1 MDKRILIVDDEVDI
15 LELLKETFEAE
26 GYIVFTADSGREAI
40 KKAEIQP
47 DVILLDVNMPKFD
60 GFEVCKHIR
69 AFISCPIIFLTARI
83 EDCDKVYGFDIGAD
97 DYVIKP
103 FSIDELIAR
112 VAAHVRRDFRIKTSR
127 KLKFEDDI
135 VIDYAKKEIYFRNEL
150 VSFAKKEYDI
160 IELLSINR
168 GQIFDKERI
177 YERLWGYD
185 SQSSASVVAEHIR
198 RIRAKF
204 NELGVKPKIDTVWG
218 MGYKW
223 TK

>member
-26 GYIVFTADSGREAI
+26 GYIVFTADSGRAAI

-47 DVILLDVNMPKFD
+47 DVILLDVNMPKLD

-69 AFISCPIIFLTARI
+69 DFISCPIIFLTARI

-112 VAAHVRRDFRIKTSR
+112 VAAHVRRDFRVKTSG

-150 VSFAKKEYDI
+150 IPFAKKEYDI
-160 IELLSINR
+160 IALLSINR

-185 SQSSASVVAEHIR
+185 SQSSATVVAEHIR

-204 NELGVKPKIDTVWG
+204 NELGAKPKIDTVWG

>member
-1 MDKRILIVDDEVDI
+1 MDNKILIVDDESDI
-15 LELLKETFEAE
+15 LELLKESFESE
-26 GYIVFTADSGREAI
+26 GYLVFTADNGRDAI
-40 KKAEIQP
+40 KQSEIQP
-47 DVILLDVNMPKFD
+47 DIILLDVNMPKLD

-69 AFISCPIIFLTARI
+69 DFISCPIIFLTARI
-83 EDCDKVYGFDIGAD
+83 DDCDKVFGFDIGAD

-103 FSIDELIAR
+103 FSIDELLAR
-112 VAAHVRRDFRIKTSR
+112 VAAHIRRDSRFKTKS

-160 IELLSINR
+160 IELLSVNR

-177 YERLWGYD
+177 YDRLWGYD
-185 SQSSASVVAEHIR
+185 AQSSASVVAEHIR

-204 NELGVKPKIDTVWG
+204 NELGAKSKIDTVWG
-218 MGYKW
+218 VGYKW

>member
-26 GYIVFTADSGREAI
+26 GYIVFTADSGRAAI

-69 AFISCPIIFLTARI
+69 DFISCPIIFLTARI

-112 VAAHVRRDFRIKTSR
+112 VAAHVRRDFRIKTSG

>member
-69 AFISCPIIFLTARI
+69 DFISCPIIFLTARI

-112 VAAHVRRDFRIKTSR
+112 VAAHVRRDFRIKTSG

>member
-1 MDKRILIVDDEVDI
+1 MDNKILIVDDEADI
-15 LELLKETFEAE
+15 LELLKESFESE
-26 GYIVFTADSGREAI
+26 GYLVFTADNGRDAI
-40 KKAEIQP
+40 KQSEIQP
-47 DVILLDVNMPKFD
+47 DIILLDVNMPKLD

-69 AFISCPIIFLTARI
+69 DFISCPIIFLTARI
-83 EDCDKVYGFDIGAD
+83 DDCDKVFGFDIGAD

-103 FSIDELIAR
+103 FSIDELLAR
-112 VAAHVRRDFRIKTSR
+112 VAAHIRRDSRFKTKS

-160 IELLSINR
+160 IELLSVNR

-177 YERLWGYD
+177 YDRLWGYD
-185 SQSSASVVAEHIR
+185 AQSSASVVAEHIR

-204 NELGVKPKIDTVWG
+204 NELGAKSKIDTVWG
-218 MGYKW
+218 VGYKW

>member
-60 GFEVCKHIR
+60 GFEVCKHKR
-69 AFISCPIIFLTARI
+69 DFISCPIIFLTARI

-112 VAAHVRRDFRIKTSR
+112 VAAHVRRDFRIKTSG